1 VNRLFCL
8 LLIIVGL
15 QPALAE
21 DTQKV
26 TSLIKETQK
35 LTTDVDTLVLAWWIP
50 NQYWEESLKNNPR
63 ITDAQ
68 KEDLRNALQ
77 DYTVV
82 CVVDAKKGGL
92 AVFNFTPAEDIIK
105 TAKLTDPD
113 GETLTPLA
121 DSDLTPA
128 AQNHLSMM
136 KPVFANLLGKLGQN
150 SVFVVF
156 PSKDSNGKMVADPLG
171 EGRLSFVENGH
182 SFSWRLPLASLLPE
196 KICPKCQEHL
206 PGSYHFCPYDGA
218 KLE

>member
-1 VNRLFCL
+1 MNRLFCL

-15 QPALAE
+15 QPAVAE

-26 TSLIKETQK
+26 TSLLKETQK
-35 LTTDVDTLVLAWWIP
+35 LTTDADTVVVAWWIP
-50 NQYWEESLKNNPR
+50 NQYWEESLKNNPQV
-63 ITDAQ
+63 TDAQ
-68 KEDLRNALQ
+68 KEDFRKTLQ

-82 CVVDAKKGGL
+82 CVVDVKKGGL

-105 TAKLTDPD
+105 TAKLADPD

-128 AQNHLSMM
+128 AQNFLGMM
-136 KPVFANLLGKLGQN
+136 KPVFANTLGKLGQN
-150 SVFVVF
+150 CALVVF

-196 KICPKCQEHL
+196 KICPQCQEHL

>member
-15 QPALAE
+15 QTALAE

-26 TSLIKETQK
+26 MSLIKETQK
-35 LTTDVDTLVLAWWIP
+35 FTTDADTLAVAWWIP

-63 ITDAQ
+63 VTDAQ
-68 KEDLRNALQ
+68 KEDLRKALL
-77 DYTVV
+77 DYIVV

-92 AVFNFTPAEDIIK
+92 AIFNFTPAGDIIK
-105 TAKLTDPD
+105 TAQLTDPD

-128 AQNHLSMM
+128 AQNLLGMM
-136 KPVFANLLGKLGQN
+136 KPVFANMLGKLGQN
-150 SVFVVF
+150 SVFVLF